1 MHGPRLE
8 HNPQKLIRPVVII
21 AGMARTVA
29 SPAREQFIESTCE
42 LLESQGYHAT
52 GLNQIV
58 AESGAPKG
66 SLYHYFPDGKEELAA
81 AAIDRT
87 GRVLAG
93 RVETGLA
100 LHDDPAEAVQFLA
113 QRIADAVEQSGFHAG
128 GPLTTVAMETATSS
142 ERINLVCRAAFDRLQ
157 AAFGAKLEACGYGP
171 QRAVE
176 LATFITAAIEGG
188 IILSRTYHS
197 GDPLRRVG
205 QELAAL
211 LAVSAVPQRMKN
223 SE

>member
-1 MHGPRLE
+1 
-8 HNPQKLIRPVVII
+8 
-21 AGMARTVA
+21 MARTVA
-29 SPAREQFIESTCE
+29 SPAREQFIEATCE
-42 LLESQGYHAT
+42 LLEAQGYHAT

-81 AAIDRT
+81 AAIERT
-87 GRVLAG
+87 GRDLAG
-93 RVETGLA
+93 RVEAGLGS
-100 LHDDPAEAVQFLA
+100 HDDPAAAVQFLA
-113 QRIADAVEQSGFHAG
+113 QRIADAVEQSGFRAG

-142 ERINLVCRAAFDRLQ
+142 PRINLACRAAYDQLQ
-157 AAFGAKLEACGYGP
+157 AAFAARLEANGYTS
-171 QRAVE
+171 QRAAE

-205 QELAAL
+205 QELVAL
-211 LAVSAVPQRMKN
+211 LAASAVSQPPGVKN

>member
-1 MHGPRLE
+1 
-8 HNPQKLIRPVVII
+8 
-21 AGMARTVA
+21 MARTVA
-29 SPAREQFIESTCE
+29 STARDQIVEATCD
-42 LLESQGYHAT
+42 LLEAQGYHAT

-87 GRVLAG
+87 GRGLAG
-93 RVETGLA
+93 RVVAALA
-100 LHDDPAEAVQFLA
+100 VDDDPAAAVGFLA
-113 QRIADAVEQSGFHAG
+113 AAIAGAVEQSGFRAG

-142 ERINLVCRAAFDRLQ
+142 ERINLACRAAYDRLQ
-157 AAFGAKLEACGYGP
+157 AAFAAKLAADGYDA
-171 QRAVE
+171 QRAAE

-188 IILSRTYHS
+188 ILLSRTYHS

-205 QELAAL
+205 QELAGL
-211 LAVSAVPQRMKN
+211 LAASAAP
-223 SE
+223 